1 MTESRVDNVAKRILV
16 LGGGTGGYVAARKL
30 AEAARKQGLD
40 LEVTVVADE
49 PWHDFR
55 PLYGD
60 VALGA
65 AVPDEV
71 RASIVDAG
79 RRFGFRVLVDRV
91 TRIDAGERAVET
103 EKGGRLG
110 YDYLVVSLGV
120 RYGWEAYPGLDRY
133 GYHNYTLEGATEL
146 GKALARFKGGRIVLL
161 VPETPH
167 RCGMYPYEAVTQLA
181 ETMKNRGIKAEVV
194 LLTRE
199 RTGKPLAAL
208 GTDVSRVWWEKIQAA
223 GVEMVQHDGNVE
235 VDGER
240 GVVRAGNVEERYDLL
255 IKVPPSRLPEPLAR
269 SEGFQLKQDPR
280 WAPVR
285 PRNFRHP
292 DYDDVFMVG
301 EHSMPPAG
309 LPTAGI
315 PVHFAADYA
324 ADQIISEITGGY
336 PVAGYAKT
344 MTCVGY
350 WGTSG
355 YAGTCEI
362 RYDEKEQR
370 NKLYCYTIMTSPIIR
385 LMKEAFYKSWIAAM
399 K

>member
-1 MTESRVDNVAKRILV
+1 MTKRILI
-16 LGGGTGGYVAARKL
+16 LGGGSGGYVAARRL
-30 AEAARKQGLD
+30 AEYLRKMNAD
-40 LEVTVVADE
+40 SEVTVVADE

-133 GYHNYTLEGATEL
+133 GYHSYTLEGALEMR
-146 GKALARFKGGRIVLL
+146 KALEGFKGGRIVIL
-161 VPETPH
+161 VPEAEH
-167 RCGMYPYEAVTQLA
+167 RCPMFPMELATTLA
-181 ETMKNRGIKAEVV
+181 ESLKHRGVKPQVALMMPKMERMPPPLSVLDTLRIWMEKMEETGVEVV
-194 LLTRE
+194 
-199 RTGKPLAAL
+199 
-208 GTDVSRVWWEKIQAA
+208 
-223 GVEMVQHDGNVE
+223 MHDGNVE

-280 WAPVR
+280 WAPAR

-301 EHSMPPAG
+301 EHSMPPLGFPGAG
-309 LPTAGI
+309 V
-315 PVHFAADYA
+315 PVHLAADYA

-336 PVAGYAKT
+336 PVAEFARGT
-344 MTCVGY
+344 MVVGY
-350 WGTSG
+350 FGATSG
-355 YAGTCEI
+355 IMIAFDMK
-362 RYDEKEQR
+362 YDEKSDQWKAAR
-370 NKLYCYTIMTSPIIR
+370 YIAATNPLLRIV
-385 LMKEAFYKSWIAAM
+385 KEAFYKSWIAAM